1 VVSEGVTCPDLDVTP
16 ICDEPDSWRSNWGE
30 WVAPTLDRL
39 TGPAEAWLTADVTS
53 GAAAAGAALNPAS
66 TRLAAA
72 QRMDIDQRRDGA
84 GIGEL
89 SFDGWGRPESKGI
102 VRLPRARREML
113 PINTGC
119 PGNGA
124 RNRQQSFL

>member
-1 VVSEGVTCPDLDVTP
+1 
-16 ICDEPDSWRSNWGE
+16 
-30 WVAPTLDRL
+30 
-39 TGPAEAWLTADVTS
+39 
-53 GAAAAGAALNPAS
+53 
-66 TRLAAA
+66 
-72 QRMDIDQRRDGA
+72 MDIDQRRDGA

-124 RNRQQSFL
+124 RKPATKLSVSASLLAVPAATSTAVVVPAIRCTAMGPPESDPLIAPVAPNSEGQNSFRRNDGT

>member
-1 VVSEGVTCPDLDVTP
+1 M
-16 ICDEPDSWRSNWGE
+16 
-30 WVAPTLDRL
+30 DRL
-39 TGPAEAWLTADVTS
+39 TEPATVRPTADLVS

-66 TRLAAA
+66 ARLAAA

-124 RNRQQSFL
+124 RKPATKLSVGGSLLAVPATTATAVVVPGHPAQNCAHAR